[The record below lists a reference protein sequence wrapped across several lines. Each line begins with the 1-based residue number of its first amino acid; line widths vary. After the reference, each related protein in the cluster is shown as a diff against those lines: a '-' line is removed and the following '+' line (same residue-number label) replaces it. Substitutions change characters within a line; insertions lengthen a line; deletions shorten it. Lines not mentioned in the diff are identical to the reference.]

1 MGSLLT
7 GVSRG
12 FDGLGGGS
20 EVERYWL
27 DWSDWSSCD
36 HTCGHGLKVR
46 TRNCYGGYPT
56 EPGCQGA
63 SVESN
68 GFLLRVKESWKYFK
82 TIFFTFYNSSGSYT
96 SAYENS
102 QVNSA
107 DFLSISE
114 FITLYIIYKNI
125 INRNRDLELNTRLT

>member
-1 MGSLLT
+1 MNSEIFFTYKFFQCHLVGSLLT

-68 GFLLRVKESWKYFK
+68 GFLFEVKE
-82 TIFFTFYNSSGSYT
+82 I
-96 SAYENS
+96 
-102 QVNSA
+102 
-107 DFLSISE
+107 
-114 FITLYIIYKNI
+114 
-125 INRNRDLELNTRLT
+125 